1 MNKYTVYTD
10 GGATPNPGVGGW
22 GVVIMRDGGRKE
34 LCGGEKE
41 TTNNRMELTAAITAL
56 EAIETPSEVDL
67 HTDSQYIEKAIN
79 EDRLNKWIKDGWRN
93 TSGAVKN
100 ADLWKR
106 LIVQLD
112 RHKINFHYVKAHA
125 DNEYNNRCDDL
136 VQLGKEKGPG
146 IHPVSDTLGLE
157 ERKMKKEVFRGIGTA
172 MITPMTENGVD
183 YAAMERLIERQ
194 IEAGIDAL
202 IVCATTGEAPTLT
215 DEEHIELI
223 RFSAEK
229 AAGRVP
235 IIAGTGSNYTD
246 HAIEMSKKARDAGAD
261 ALLCVTPY
269 YNKCTQRGL
278 VESYTA
284 IADATDLPLIV
295 YNVPG
300 RTGVNIKP
308 ETYEKLAE
316 HPNIAGI
323 KEANGDISS
332 VVETMRRVSG
342 RLSMYSGNDDQIV
355 PIMSMGGVGCISV
368 LSNVVPAETREIAT
382 RFFNGDV
389 KGAAELQM
397 KYKPLI
403 DALFCEVNPIPA
415 KAAMHL
421 MGLASDYARL
431 PLTKMEPLN
440 LERLRKAM
448 RDVGIDV

>member
-1 MNKYTVYTD
+1 
-10 GGATPNPGVGGW
+10 
-22 GVVIMRDGGRKE
+22 
-34 LCGGEKE
+34 
-41 TTNNRMELTAAITAL
+41 
-56 EAIETPSEVDL
+56 
-67 HTDSQYIEKAIN
+67 
-79 EDRLNKWIKDGWRN
+79 
-93 TSGAVKN
+93 
-100 ADLWKR
+100 
-106 LIVQLD
+106 
-112 RHKINFHYVKAHA
+112 
-125 DNEYNNRCDDL
+125 
-136 VQLGKEKGPG
+136 
-146 IHPVSDTLGLE
+146 
-157 ERKMKKEVFRGIGTA
+157 MKKEVFRGIGTA
-172 MITPMTENGVD
+172 MITPMTEKGVD

-194 IEAGIDAL
+194 IEAKIDAL
-202 IVCATTGEAPTLT
+202 IICATTGEAPTLT

-235 IIAGTGSNYTD
+235 IVAGTGSNYTD
-246 HAIEMSKKARDAGAD
+246 HAVEMSKMARDAGAD

-300 RTGVNIKP
+300 RTGVNIRP
-308 ETYEKLAE
+308 ETYEKLAA
-316 HPNIAGI
+316 HPNICGI

-368 LSNVVPAETREIAT
+368 LSNLIPAETREIAT
-382 RFFNGDV
+382 RFFAGDV

-431 PLTKMEPLN
+431 PLTRMEPAN
-440 LERLRKAM
+440 LERLRNAM
-448 RDVGIDV
+448 REVGIEV